1 MWWSQTESSVCGL
14 LASNNDCG
22 WKTVMAYYNAQVLV
36 WLECTQA
43 EAPYL
48 RKHGNHKAG
57 EYDCCYAMCLIIL
70 TDFQLTDLLKDSHYL
85 I

>member
-1 MWWSQTESSVCGL
+1 MKEKAKEMLIGKCG
-14 LASNNDCG
+14 
-22 WKTVMAYYNAQVLV
+22 
-36 WLECTQA
+36 E
-43 EAPYL
+43 
-48 RKHGNHKAG
+48 AG